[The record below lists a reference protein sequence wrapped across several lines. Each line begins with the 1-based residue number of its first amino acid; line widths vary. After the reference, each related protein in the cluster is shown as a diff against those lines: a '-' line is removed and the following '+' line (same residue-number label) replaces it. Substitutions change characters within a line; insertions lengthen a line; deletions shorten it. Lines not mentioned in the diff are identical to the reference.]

1 MDEII
6 LAHKRE
12 FNKKCYF
19 FGVLSP
25 NNGKLKFWGD
35 IYYDY
40 IQRKK
45 YPTFDEWVR
54 DMNYK
59 VEEIYY
65 GSTKLK
71 LEENIKLTDL
81 IKDYSSIYGFTD
93 DEDDAN
99 EDYHQDETMEELSSA
114 IGSWCFCCKRTC
126 SMCSKKNN

>member
-6 LAHKRE
+6 RTHKGE
-12 FNKKCYF
+12 FNKECYF

-25 NNGKLKFWGD
+25 KNGKLKFWRD

-40 IQRKK
+40 IQRKE

-81 IKDYSSIYGFTD
+81 IKDYSSIYEFTD
-93 DEDDAN
+93 EEEDV
-99 EDYHQDETMEELSSA
+99 HQDEEMQELSSA
-114 IGSWCFCCKRTC
+114 IGSWCLCCKRTC